1 MARTRLTREAR
12 PADARLRMTRTLFV
26 CLLGLGLAAPG
37 ARAEGVANHEEL
49 EQHIIE
55 IAKQVIPSVVYI
67 EAIVK
72 VNDRRNQVTGS
83 GVILSEDGLVITNQH
98 VVEKAEKVEVVV
110 PGRKQKHRAVILGTD
125 KQTDISLLRITPDSP
140 LPAARFGSADDL
152 KVGQWVLA
160 VGNPY
165 GLDGTVSLGI
175 VSAKGRNLEIP
186 DLLNDFIQTDAMIDR
201 GSSGGPLVDLEGR
214 VVGINSRGQGRG
226 IGFTIPIDTALEVVR
241 EIQKGGIERG
251 WLGVSLQPL
260 DRDLAAYFDL
270 GDATGVVV
278 NSVSVKSPAEHA
290 GLRPGDVVTH
300 FAGLPVEAEKDE
312 DIGSFQRLV
321 AGTDPGEEVELAIL
335 RDGKRRTLEVEIGTQ
350 PKVEPE
356 EEETEVGFHVQ
367 EITENLFRA
376 ERLASRRGAYISFVE
391 RGSPASE
398 AGLLPGDVVER
409 IEKHP
414 VEDLADFRAAM
425 AQAESRSSFLITA
438 RRGEETKFILVKRGA
453 RPATAE
459 DEKEE
464 AGEAAHGPDEG
475 K

>member
-1 MARTRLTREAR
+1 MAELTRETR
-12 PADARLRMTRTLFV
+12 PADARIRMTRA
-26 CLLGLGLAAPG
+26 LLASGFALALAALPAHGQG
-37 ARAEGVANHEEL
+37 AADHEEL

-55 IAKQVIPSVVYI
+55 IAQRVIPSVVYI

-83 GVILSEDGLVITNQH
+83 GVILSADGLVITNQH

-110 PGRKQKHRAVILGTD
+110 PGRKQKHRAKILGTD
-125 KQTDISLLRITPDSP
+125 KQTDIALLRLSPDSA
-140 LPAARFGSADDL
+140 LPAAHFGSANEL
-152 KVGQWVLA
+152 RVGQWVLA

-226 IGFTIPIDTALEVVR
+226 IGFTIPIDTALEVVAA
-241 EIQKGGIERG
+241 IQKGGIERG

-260 DRDLAAYFDL
+260 DRDLAVYFGL

-278 NSVSVKSPAEHA
+278 NSVSAKSPAERA

-300 FAGLPVEAEKDE
+300 FGDRTVEAEKDE
-312 DIGSFQRLV
+312 DIGTFQRLV
-321 AGTDPGEEVELAIL
+321 AGSHPGQKVELAIL
-335 RDGKRRTLEVEIGTQ
+335 RDGKRRTLEIEIGSQ

-376 ERLASRRGAYISFVE
+376 ERLTSRHGAYISFVE

-409 IEKHP
+409 IERRD
-414 VEDLADFRAAM
+414 VENLADFRKAM
-425 AQAESRSSFLITA
+425 AEAESRASFLVTA

-453 RPATAE
+453 RPSAPGDA
-459 DEKEE
+459 DEP
-464 AGEAAHGPDEG
+464 AGEAAHGPEDT

>member
-1 MARTRLTREAR
+1 MPRTPLA
-12 PADARLRMTRTLFV
+12 LVL
-26 CLLGLGLAAPG
+26 CLGLGAAP
-37 ARAEGVANHEEL
+37 ARAQSVANHEDL
-49 EQHIIE
+49 EAQIIQ
-55 IAKQVIPSVVYI
+55 IAQRVIPSVVYI

-110 PGRKQKHRAVILGTD
+110 PGRKSKLRAEILGTD
-125 KQTDISLLRITPDSP
+125 KQTDIALLRVAPDPP
-140 LPAARFGSADDL
+140 LPAARFGSAADL

-186 DLLNDFIQTDAMIDR
+186 DLINDFIQTDAMIDR

-241 EIQKGGIERG
+241 EIREGGIERG

-260 DRDLAAYFDL
+260 DRDLAAYFGL

-278 NSVSVKSPAEHA
+278 NSVSAKSPAERA

-300 FAGLPVEAEKDE
+300 FAGKPVEAEKDE
-312 DIGSFQRLV
+312 DIGNFQRVV
-321 AGTDPGEEVELAIL
+321 AGTDPGEEVEVAIL
-335 RDGKRRTLEVEIGTQ
+335 RDGKPRTLEVEIGTQ
-350 PKVEPE
+350 PRVEPE

-376 ERLASRRGAYISFVE
+376 ERLGSRRGAYISFVE

-409 IEKHP
+409 IEKRP
-414 VEDLADFRAAM
+414 VEDLGDFRKAM
-425 AQAESRSSFLITA
+425 AEVDDRATFLVTA

-453 RPATAE
+453 RPTAPE
-459 DEKEE
+459 DDTSE
-464 AGEAAHGPDEG
+464 AGEAAHGEPDEAR
-475 K
+475 